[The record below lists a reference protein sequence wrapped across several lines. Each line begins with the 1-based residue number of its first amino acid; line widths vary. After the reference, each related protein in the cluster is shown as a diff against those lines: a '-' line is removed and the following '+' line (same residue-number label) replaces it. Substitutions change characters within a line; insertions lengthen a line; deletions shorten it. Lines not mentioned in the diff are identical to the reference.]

1 MIVNPQLFN
10 YRLILSS
17 LIVTIA
23 VIAVFSFTNYKSIS
37 SQNEF
42 LHQEKKLI
50 EGELS
55 QIILSYDNV
64 SSTNTSLSLELEN
77 AKQTTKIA
85 LDSLRLLNSD
95 LSVLFKYK
103 QQTAG
108 FKAKYKTLFS
118 AIESLESSNEVLKE
132 EAISSNNDL
141 EKQVELNLALTKT
154 NFALNKTIDKA
165 SLLSA
170 NSFKATAQNTVLGK
184 KVYTN
189 KASKAKAID
198 VCFTLAKNILTE
210 PGKKEIYIQ
219 IVNPKNNVVADK
231 GAVNFGESS
240 LIYSIKTNIAYHNEV
255 NDVCVEIKADKDN
268 QPFAKGTYFVN
279 VFHKDIKLGSTE
291 VVLK

>member
-42 LHQEKKLI
+42 LNQEKKLI

-55 QIILSYDNV
+55 QIISRYDNV
-64 SSTNTSLSLELEN
+64 SSTNTSLSIELEN
-77 AKQTTKIA
+77 AKQKTKIA

-118 AIESLESSNEVLKE
+118 TIESLESSNDALIKE
-132 EAISSNNDL
+132 AVSSNDVL
-141 EKQVELNLALTKT
+141 EKQIELNLALTKT

-170 NSFKATAQNTVLGK
+170 NSFKANAYNSVLGK
-184 KVYTN
+184 RISTN
-189 KASKAKAID
+189 KASKTNTID

-240 LIYSIKTNIAYHNEV
+240 LIYSIKTKISYNNEV
-255 NDVCVEIKADKDN
+255 KNVCVEIKADKDD

-279 VFHKDIKLGSTE
+279 VFYKDQKLGGTE

>member
-23 VIAVFSFTNYKSIS
+23 VIAVFSFNNYKSIS

-42 LHQEKKLI
+42 LNQEKKLI

-55 QIILSYDNV
+55 QIISRYDNV

-103 QQTAG
+103 QQAAS
-108 FKAKYKTLFS
+108 FNAKYKMLFS
-118 AIESLESSNEVLKE
+118 GIESLESSNETLKN
-132 EAISSNNDL
+132 EAVSSHNEL

-170 NSFKATAQNTVLGK
+170 NSFKANAYNSVLGK
-184 KVYTN
+184 RISTN
-189 KASKAKAID
+189 KASKTNTID

-210 PGKKEIYIQ
+210 PGEKEIYIQ

-240 LIYSIKTNIAYHNEV
+240 LIYSIKTKINYDNDV
-255 NDVCVEIKADKDN
+255 KDVCVEIKADKN
-268 QPFAKGTYFVN
+268 YQPFAKGTYFVS
-279 VFHKDIKLGSTE
+279 VFCKNQKLGSIE